1 MHLTFVGSGV
11 KEIYNQLKEYISLH
25 NLEKNV
31 TIIDEIDFNKL
42 HQYILNFDV
51 FIHPSC
57 YSKDMDCEGGAP
69 IVLLDA
75 QACGVPIISTTH
87 CDIPDEVVNGKT
99 GLLTPEKDVEALTNS
114 IKYFYNM
121 DNEAY
126 KIFSEAARN
135 HVEENYSIKKNAVY
149 LREVYTRLKK

>member
-11 KEIYNQLKEYISLH
+11 KEIYDQLSEYITLH
-25 NLEKNV
+25 NLEKNI

-42 HQYILNFDV
+42 HQYISNFDV

-75 QACGVPIISTTH
+75 QACGLPIISTTH
-87 CDIPDEVVNGKT
+87 CDIPDEVVHDKT
-99 GLLTPEKDVEALTNS
+99 GLLTPEKDVQALTNS
-114 IKYFYNM
+114 IKCFYNM
-121 DNEAY
+121 DSEEY
-126 KIFSEAARN
+126 KNFSAAARS
-135 HVEENYSIKKNAVY
+135 HVEENYSIKKNATS
-149 LREVYTRLKK
+149 LKEVYTHLTK